1 MWATPPLPSSARRSA
16 ARGREGGAVEALEVR
31 LLRSE
36 AAAAELAQRAA
47 AALAAEHEVRSRLL
61 LAQEQHALLVRQTDA
76 DEVGALKQLE
86 LLRLEIDSVRRQH
99 GGGGGDGAAGG
110 EVDTEAGLS
119 AAQLWRELRFQHRTV
134 ADLGRTLAVAEA
146 RVRELE
152 REVDGGA

>member
-1 MWATPPLPSSARRSA
+1 M
-16 ARGREGGAVEALEVR
+16 R

-86 LLRLEIDSVRRQH
+86 LLRLELDSVRRQH
-99 GGGGGDGAAGG
+99 GGGDGAAGG